1 MRAEDEVYAALTAIF
16 RDVFMRDD
24 LALRPDLTAHD
35 VPGWDSARQIEIL
48 LAVEQHFGLRFS
60 SRQIDTFDS
69 VGALAR
75 AVTEAE

>member
-1 MRAEDEVYAALTAIF
+1 MRAEDEVYAALTDIF

-24 LALRPDLTAHD
+24 LELRPDLTADD

-48 LAVEQHFGLRFS
+48 LAVEQHFGVRFS

-75 AVTEAE
+75 AVIEAP